1 MRHEQ
6 CNYEDLCQYA
16 LGNLGQF
23 LVTASMFV
31 FDFGAIL
38 SYLIIMG
45 DAGTLVVQHIFSQFK
60 PADGGENDTVRRITI
75 VVLAMTLILP
85 LCLFRDVSK
94 LEKAA
99 TFSVITFE

>member
-1 MRHEQ
+1 
-6 CNYEDLCQYA
+6 
-16 LGNLGQF
+16 
-23 LVTASMFV
+23 MFV

-99 TFSVITFE
+99 TFSVITVIFVIGVVLYEMITIGLPSDAGT